1 MPKRSFYDLILFL
14 PSPTDLPRNE
24 KLKKSNYPW
33 RALTVSVG
41 EMGATELAG
50 VSKIAKSVICP
61 LANEGIS
68 VLVLSTYQSDY
79 ILVICLFWTKLFL
92 ALIFVIKFVHSS
104 FCSLEKTHTFTPLWK
119 WFLVDLL
126 MRPCVQHGKNS

>member
-1 MPKRSFYDLILFL
+1 MMATFKRIMIKLAGKIFNCLISF
-14 PSPTDLPRNE
+14 PSSLADLPRNE
-24 KLKKSNYPW
+24 KLKKSNDPW

-61 LANEGIS
+61 LADEGIS

-79 ILVICLFWTKLFL
+79 ILVCLFYTDKM
-92 ALIFVIKFVHSS
+92 I
-104 FCSLEKTHTFTPLWK
+104 
-119 WFLVDLL
+119 
-126 MRPCVQHGKNS
+126 